1 MNWFDILFCWMC
13 TQILD
18 PAASPFTHT
27 HTLIYGGNIHICTYS
42 YTHTLR
48 ECDWW
53 RGLMNL
59 CVCVCVC
66 VCVHALHPYLLAS
79 SSLPSTPLLSGG
91 QFLAPILS
99 RKPSWVARLCVVKN
113 VRPSIP
119 PPRLCRA
126 IFKGSKVWRHRLAA
140 WQPCPRIPTLCQ
152 PWTGTITW
160 ARLTNTL
167 AVHVPFSC
175 LICASQRQRNS
186 LRNFTWRCF
195 AIFFFAGI

>member
-1 MNWFDILFCWMC
+1 MSQRKLDELIWHTVLLDIHPNNGPSCLP
-13 TQILD
+13 LL
-18 PAASPFTHT
+18 THT
-27 HTLIYGGNIHICTYS
+27 HTLILRRNSYMHIFIHTY
-42 YTHTLR
+42 TI
-48 ECDWW
+48 EAW
-53 RGLMNL
+53 L
-59 CVCVCVC
+59 CVSVCVCVL
-66 VCVHALHPYLLAS
+66 HTHISLHPPPP
-79 SSLPSTPLLSGG
+79 SLPSSPHLSGG

-99 RKPSWVARLCVVKN
+99 RKPSRVARLCVVKN
-113 VRPSIP
+113 VRPSVP

-167 AVHVPFSC
+167 AIHVPFLC

-186 LRNFTWRCF
+186 LRKFTWHCCVIF
-195 AIFFFAGI
+195 AWK